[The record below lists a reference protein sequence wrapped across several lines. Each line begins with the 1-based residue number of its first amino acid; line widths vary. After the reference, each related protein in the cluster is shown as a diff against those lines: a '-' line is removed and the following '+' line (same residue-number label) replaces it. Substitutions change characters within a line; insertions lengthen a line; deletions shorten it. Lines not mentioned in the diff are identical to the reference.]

1 MLFFKDNFSF
11 YCFLR
16 VAKGGASDPHDFNV
30 GGRLKLIIVYSSSA
44 IIWGIINS
52 TAMTQSFWQNFA
64 ILGGATFFIPSI
76 YYEKHLL
83 LKWVGSFLNVIGMEI
98 LDETNQL
105 TACMKNYFVPC
116 VLMQHHEQ
124 KIGPQW
130 NIFFVQQDSS
140 PNLELT
146 VVCIKVRTASFSRFW
161 KNHP

>member
-1 MLFFKDNFSF
+1 M
-11 YCFLR
+11 
-16 VAKGGASDPHDFNV
+16 VATGSACDLHDFNV
-30 GGRLKLIIVYSSSA
+30 GGRLKLIIVYSSNA
-44 IIWGIINS
+44 IIWRIINS

-64 ILGGATFFIPSI
+64 ILGGATFLFVIKVYI
-76 YYEKHLL
+76 MQHLL

-130 NIFFVQQDSS
+130 KIITFCKKKVAWIWNYFFLTIQISDV
-140 PNLELT
+140 LE
-146 VVCIKVRTASFSRFW
+146 IA
-161 KNHP
+161 